1 MNKIFRFFQL
11 RSNGNLSLSQ
21 VTKENDGTAADVEDV
36 DDDEFDAILDGQLKG
51 WENKMQKVDFSLATA
66 KQRKSMKKKQKGDE
80 FDELNDEEVDLGDIY
95 SDEDEDEGSGEDIH
109 FEGNFAEYEL
119 SKNYIQM
126 IWKLK

>member
-1 MNKIFRFFQL
+1 M
-11 RSNGNLSLSQ
+11 SQ
-21 VTKENDGTAADVEDV
+21 VSKENDGTAADVEDV

-95 SDEDEDEGSGEDIH
+95 SDEEDEGSGEDIQ
-109 FEGNFAEYEL
+109 FEGNLTLFSWNGVL
-119 SKNYIQM
+119 
-126 IWKLK
+126 